1 MFDIYPFTIICMI
14 ILLLC
19 NVLGFLYLNK
29 LAKKALEEHDEEM
42 LKDID
47 RRRGWIDRITFGGV
61 AFCSLAAGIHTLL
74 N

>member
-1 MFDIYPFTIICMI
+1 MICILFIIGMI
-14 ILLLC
+14 VLLLC
-19 NVLGFLYLNK
+19 NIWAFIYFK
-29 LAKKALEEHDEEM
+29 KQTKKALEEHDEEM

-61 AFCSLAAGIHTLL
+61 AFCSLAVGIHTLL